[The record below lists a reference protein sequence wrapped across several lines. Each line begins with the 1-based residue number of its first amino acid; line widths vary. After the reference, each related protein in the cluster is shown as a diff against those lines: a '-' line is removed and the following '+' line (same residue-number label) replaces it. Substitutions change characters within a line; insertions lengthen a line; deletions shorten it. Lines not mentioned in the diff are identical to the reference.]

1 MFKFWYKE
9 FPQYPSDH
17 PDYWRVRLIIHALL
31 IVSCYFCILTMTN
44 LVAFSNYTFALL
56 DGTGLLISLGIY
68 VYFRK
73 TEKVDWAAWAV
84 TILITSIVL
93 LFVMSAGGYRHSLF
107 WATIIPPV
115 AFFLLGKKWGS
126 WVSFFAFSVCI
137 FLGYRQYLS
146 PQTGSYGFAALLNV
160 IEVSAAH
167 ILLFRF
173 YEHTRSSAYRQLAI
187 RNTDILRMAETDK
200 LTGLYNREKLDYVLA
215 QLIQVKSDKNG
226 LSVMILDI
234 DHFKSIND
242 QYGHLEGDRV
252 LTSLAIE
259 LQQSMR
265 NEDIV
270 ARWGG
275 EEFVVVCVNASLTT
289 AMALAQRLRAN
300 IANMTISGKH
310 LTISV
315 GVAQRQLDDNAES
328 LLDRADTALYKAKRD
343 GRNRV
348 LAAL

>member
-126 WVSFFAFSVCI
+126 WVI
-137 FLGYRQYLS
+137 G
-146 PQTGSYGFAALLNV
+146 
-160 IEVSAAH
+160 
-167 ILLFRF
+167 
-173 YEHTRSSAYRQLAI
+173 
-187 RNTDILRMAETDK
+187 
-200 LTGLYNREKLDYVLA
+200 
-215 QLIQVKSDKNG
+215 
-226 LSVMILDI
+226 
-234 DHFKSIND
+234 
-242 QYGHLEGDRV
+242 
-252 LTSLAIE
+252 
-259 LQQSMR
+259 
-265 NEDIV
+265 
-270 ARWGG
+270 
-275 EEFVVVCVNASLTT
+275 
-289 AMALAQRLRAN
+289 N
-300 IANMTISGKH
+300 ICH
-310 LTISV
+310 
-315 GVAQRQLDDNAES
+315 R
-328 LLDRADTALYKAKRD
+328 KRD
-343 GRNRV
+343 PTDSQ
-348 LAAL
+348 LC

>member
-1 MFKFWYKE
+1 M
-9 FPQYPSDH
+9 
-17 PDYWRVRLIIHALL
+17 
-31 IVSCYFCILTMTN
+31 
-44 LVAFSNYTFALL
+44 
-56 DGTGLLISLGIY
+56 
-68 VYFRK
+68 
-73 TEKVDWAAWAV
+73 
-84 TILITSIVL
+84 
-93 LFVMSAGGYRHSLF
+93 
-107 WATIIPPV
+107 
-115 AFFLLGKKWGS
+115 
-126 WVSFFAFSVCI
+126 
-137 FLGYRQYLS
+137 
-146 PQTGSYGFAALLNV
+146 
-160 IEVSAAH
+160 SAAH